1 MNILRTMVSSVWQT
15 LLPLFMA
22 SVFLTGCMSW
32 QPEWP
37 ATGIDAPSPDVG
49 AMLQSADQLAAVA
62 DNRVRLQAAMNAYG
76 RVLDQDPSH
85 TRALTDL
92 ANQTILMGTAHTDS
106 RQEKSRH
113 FRSAMRLCERAMY
126 TNADFRILAD
136 QGKTP
141 WEACAV
147 LGEEDMPA
155 MMFWSTAV
163 LYYFK
168 EVLTFPEQVFNL
180 SWVTH
185 TGPFLE
191 RMAALDPAW
200 GAGRFNLPKV
210 SISVFCPVPL
220 GVMRRGRN
228 PVWKRPWPSEPP
240 GCWHVGAV
248 PNTSMCGIRIGRVL
262 KRICAGFSPRT
273 CRRRARPSAG
283 GPISTRTPEM
293 HLPTRIVISIEP
305 TFHALQDRG
314 TACRATAY
322 IHNDFL
328 SSTLFTRGEHHATAD
343 WNCRADNGDGDFA
356 DNGLLL
362 VCQSTDGCS
371 HL

>member
-1 MNILRTMVSSVWQT
+1 MNILRPIMSAVRRTP
-15 LLPLFMA
+15 LPLFMA

-37 ATGIDAPSPDVG
+37 ATRVDTPSPDIRS
-49 AMLQSADQLAAVA
+49 MLQTADQLAAVA

-136 QGKTP
+136 QGRTP

-147 LGEEDMPA
+147 LGEEDLPA

-200 GAGRFNLPKV
+200 GGGAIQFTQSLYFGILPGAFGGDAARSQSCLEEAVAFGPPWMLARWGRAKYFHVRDLDREGFEADLRWVLAQDV
-210 SISVFCPVPL
+210 SAPAEAFC
-220 GVMRRGRN
+220 
-228 PVWKRPWPSEPP
+228 W
-240 GCWHVGAV
+240 
-248 PNTSMCGIRIGRVL
+248 
-262 KRICAGFSPRT
+262 
-273 CRRRARPSAG
+273 RAY
-283 GPISTRTPEM
+283 
-293 HLPTRIVISIEP
+293 
-305 TFHALQDRG
+305 FHQDARDALADPDR
-314 TACRATAY
+314 Y
-322 IHNDFL
+322 FD
-328 SSTLFTRGEHHATAD
+328 
-343 WNCRADNGDGDFA
+343 
-356 DNGLLL
+356 
-362 VCQSTDGCS
+362 
-371 HL
+371 